1 MEEKMSKK
9 VVYFVLVVLLCTSIL
24 AGCGG
29 ASSAANATSAASSSS
44 AASVETKD
52 TFVIGRIGVPY
63 NFDPAY
69 IGENLDIWN
78 ITNIYDQLVR
88 VSADAK
94 TLEPDLA
101 TSWDISSD
109 GLTYT
114 FHLRQGVVFSDGTPL
129 KASDVKFSLDRARA
143 ADCPWGYIFSDIKSV
158 EAPDDATAVI
168 TINTANSSFLS
179 VMAMFNASIVSE
191 AYATKAGKEGMAK
204 QPMGTGAYTLK
215 EYVSGQYALFEANP
229 NYWEKGLPK
238 TKYIKWVSITDDNTR
253 ILQLQSGQ
261 IDAAEYIPLNRI
273 SELQADPN
281 LKVDLFPS
289 TFVYYLVPN
298 YNKEL
303 FQDKN
308 VRLALYYATDR
319 DALVKLVLY
328 NLGTVANSYMS
339 PATPMYSK
347 DATTPS
353 FDLAKAKEYLS
364 KTSHPNGFDVNLL
377 IVSGDSTDEALAT
390 ALKEMWSKIGVNVNI
405 QALEYGAR
413 QDKLAARDYDLHLT
427 FWTDDLL
434 DPDEI
439 STYEIDFPV
448 AGSMNSDYNNP
459 ELVKM
464 VEEARTIT
472 DTTKRAEAYTKI
484 QQMFN
489 DDAAMLPLYYKPF
502 SVATTSKVH
511 DFVQLP
517 VGTYIYK
524 NLWVE
529 KN

>member
-1 MEEKMSKK
+1 MSKRII
-9 VVYFVLVVLLCTSIL
+9 YIVLAIMLCASMI
-24 AGCGG
+24 AGCSG
-29 ASSAANATSAASSSS
+29 AAQTATSTAPATSAS
-44 AASVETKD
+44 AATAETKD

-69 IGENLDIWN
+69 IAENLDIWN

-94 TLEPDLA
+94 VLEPALA
-101 TSWDISSD
+101 TSWDISED

-143 ADCPWGYIFSDIKSV
+143 ADCPWGYIFSDIDSV
-158 EAPDDATAVI
+158 EAPNDATAVVHI
-168 TINTANSSFLS
+168 KTPTSAFLS

-191 AYATKAGKEGMAK
+191 EYANKVGKDGIAT
-204 QPMGTGAYTLK
+204 QPMGTGAYMLK
-215 EYVSGQYALFEANP
+215 EFVSGQYALFEANP
-229 NYWEKGLPK
+229 NYWETGLPK
-238 TKYIKWVSITDDNTR
+238 TKYIKWISIPDDNTR
-253 ILQLQSGQ
+253 VLQLQSGQ
-261 IDAAEYIPLNRI
+261 IDAAEYIPLNRV

-281 LKVDLFPS
+281 LKVELFTS

-319 DALVKLVLY
+319 EALVKLVLY

-339 PATPMYSK
+339 PATPMYAK
-347 DATTPS
+347 DVTSPE
-353 FDLAKAKEYLS
+353 FNLDKAKQYLS
-364 KTSHPNGFDVNLL
+364 QSSHPNGFDVNLL
-377 IVSGDSTDEALAT
+377 IVSGDQTDQALAT
-390 ALKEMWSKIGVNVNI
+390 ALKEMWSKIGINVNI
-405 QALEYGAR
+405 EALEYGAR
-413 QDKLAARDYDLHLT
+413 QDKLTKRDYDLHLT

-439 STYEIDFPV
+439 TTYEIDFPV

-459 ELVKM
+459 DLVKM
-464 VEEARTIT
+464 VEEARTIS
-472 DTTKRAEAYTKI
+472 DTTKREEAYKQI
-484 QQMFN
+484 QQLFN

-502 SVATTSKVH
+502 SVAMSNKVH
-511 DFVQLP
+511 DFTQLP
-517 VGTYIYK
+517 LGTYIYR

-529 KN
+529 K

>member
-1 MEEKMSKK
+1 MAKK
-9 VVYFVLVVLLCTSIL
+9 LLYTALVLIICVTFVSGC
-24 AGCGG
+24 AGGS
-29 ASSAANATSAASSSS
+29 AATAAATSSASEPAL
-44 AASVETKD
+44 KD
-52 TFVIGRIGVPY
+52 TFVIGRIGAPY

-88 VSADAK
+88 VSADGK

-101 TSWDISSD
+101 TSWDISDD

-114 FHLRQGVVFSDGTPL
+114 FHLRDGVVFSDGTPL

-143 ADCPWGYIFSDIKSV
+143 SDCAWGYIFSDVKSV
-158 EAPDDATAVI
+158 EAPDDKTAVV
-168 TINTANSSFLS
+168 TINTANASFLS

-191 AYATKAGKEGMAK
+191 AYFNKVGKDGMAK

-215 EYVSGQYALFEANP
+215 EYKSGQYALLEANP
-229 NYWEKGLPK
+229 KYWEPGLPK

-253 ILQLQSGQ
+253 VLQLQSGQ
-261 IDAAEYIPLNRI
+261 IDAAEYVPLNRI
-273 SELQADPN
+273 QELQSDKN
-281 LKVDLFPS
+281 LTVNLFPS

-298 YNKEL
+298 YNKAL
-303 FQDKN
+303 LQDKN

-319 DALVKLVLY
+319 EALVKLVLF
-328 NLGTVANSYMS
+328 NLGSVANSYMS
-339 PATPMYSK
+339 PVTPMYSK

-353 FDLAKAKEYLS
+353 FDLDKAKDYLS
-364 KTSHPNGFDVNLL
+364 KSSSPNGFDINLL
-377 IVSGDSTDEALAT
+377 VISGDSTDAALAT

-405 QALEYGAR
+405 ESLEYGAR
-413 QDKLAARDYDLHLT
+413 QDKLTARDYDLHLT

-434 DPDEI
+434 DPDEV

-459 ELVKM
+459 DMVKM

-472 DTTKRAEAYTKI
+472 DPTQRAAEYAKI

-502 SVATTSKVH
+502 SVVTTNKVH
-511 DFVQLP
+511 GLVQLP
-517 VGTYIYK
+517 LGTYLFR
-524 NLWVE
+524 NVTVE
-529 KN
+529 Q